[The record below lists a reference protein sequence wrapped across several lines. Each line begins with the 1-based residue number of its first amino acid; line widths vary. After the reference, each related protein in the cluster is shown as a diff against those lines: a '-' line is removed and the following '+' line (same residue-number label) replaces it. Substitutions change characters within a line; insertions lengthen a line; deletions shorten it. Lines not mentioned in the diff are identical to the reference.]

1 MISKME
7 KKNANPSYN
16 LILKIVEF
24 LEKYESPK
32 EKTKK
37 APRAVLK
44 TKVFTPLPFSQRDMN
59 QYYQFKSAQ
68 RKIKRQEQDLNL
80 RQLALTGS
88 QGQRLRPLGHLGFF
102 EYKSESIPLLLWQKP
117 FF

>member
-1 MISKME
+1 MLTLEDIKKWRKSLEITQKELSKAAGISQSMISKME

-16 LILKIVEF
+16 LVLKIVEF

-68 RKIKRQEQDLNL
+68 RKIKRQEQC
-80 RQLALTGS
+80 
-88 QGQRLRPLGHLGFF
+88 
-102 EYKSESIPLLLWQKP
+102 
-117 FF
+117 